1 MRVAAFC
8 ALILMVATPSEA
20 SESCMS
26 VTEARHRFRMVHI
39 YWHGPDHCWD
49 ASRGRRPRGISH
61 TVASKPDQRK
71 WRDAMSEMVPDA
83 RVASVAPD
91 AQVAQIL
98 WLDRWVDMKPSELP
112 LIARSVDIP
121 HQATSPPSAEP
132 ITRSLTVILLF
143 ALLVIALPLVIIA
156 LPQGMIYR
164 QQSERSKA
172 RRA

>member
-1 MRVAAFC
+1 MRVAVFF
-8 ALILMVATPSEA
+8 ALILMVPTPSEA

-26 VTEARHRFRMVHI
+26 VTEARHHFGMVHI

-49 ASRGRRPRGISH
+49 ASPGRRQRGISH
-61 TVASKPDQRK
+61 TDTSEPDQRK

-83 RVASVAPD
+83 RVVPEIAPD

-98 WLDRWVDMKPSELP
+98 WLDRWVDMKPSEQP
-112 LIARSVDIP
+112 HIARSVDISY
-121 HQATSPPSAEP
+121 QATSPPSAEP
-132 ITRSLTVILLF
+132 MTRSLTAILLF

-164 QQSERSKA
+164 RQSE
-172 RRA
+172 

>member
-8 ALILMVATPSEA
+8 ALILMVATPSQA
-20 SESCMS
+20 SESCRS
-26 VTEARHRFRMVHI
+26 VTEARHHFRMVHI

-49 ASRGRRPRGISH
+49 ASPGRRQGRIIH

-91 AQVAQIL
+91 TKVAQIL

-112 LIARSVDIP
+112 RVARSVDIS
-121 HQATSPPSAEP
+121 HKATSPPSAEP
-132 ITRSLTVILLF
+132 ITRSLAVILSF

-164 QQSERSKA
+164 RQSE
-172 RRA
+172 

>member
-1 MRVAAFC
+1 
-8 ALILMVATPSEA
+8 
-20 SESCMS
+20 
-26 VTEARHRFRMVHI
+26 VHI

-49 ASRGRRPRGISH
+49 ASPGRRQSRIVR

-71 WRDAMSEMVPDA
+71 WRDAMSELVPDV
-83 RVASVAPD
+83 RGASVAPD

-112 LIARSVDIP
+112 LIARSVDISP
-121 HQATSPPSAEP
+121 QATSPPSAEP

-156 LPQGMIYR
+156 LPQGTIYR
-164 QQSERSKA
+164 RQSEGSKA

>member
-1 MRVAAFC
+1 MRVAALC
-8 ALILMVATPSEA
+8 ALILMVTEPSEA
-20 SESCMS
+20 SEFCMS
-26 VTEARHRFRMVHI
+26 VTEARHHFRMVHI

-49 ASRGRRPRGISH
+49 ASPGRRPRSISH

-112 LIARSVDIP
+112 LIARLDDISS
-121 HQATSPPSAEP
+121 QATSPPSADP
-132 ITRSLTVILLF
+132 IPRPLTLILLF
-143 ALLVIALPLVIIA
+143 ALLFIALPLVIIA

-164 QQSERSKA
+164 RQSE
-172 RRA
+172 

>member
-1 MRVAAFC
+1 MRVAVFC

-26 VTEARHRFRMVHI
+26 VTEARHHFGLVHI

-49 ASRGRRPRGISH
+49 ASPGLRQRRIIH
-61 TVASKPDQRK
+61 TVESKPDQRK

-83 RVASVAPD
+83 RVASEIAPD

-98 WLDRWVDMKPSELP
+98 WFDRWVDIKPSELP
-112 LIARSVDIP
+112 LIARRVDIS
-121 HQATSPPSAEP
+121 HQVTSPPTAEP
-132 ITRSLTVILLF
+132 MTRSLTVMLLF
-143 ALLVIALPLVIIA
+143 ALLVIALPLALIA

-164 QQSERSKA
+164 RQSE
-172 RRA
+172 

>member
-26 VTEARHRFRMVHI
+26 VTEARHQFRMLHI

-49 ASRGRRPRGISH
+49 ASPGRRSRGVSH

-112 LIARSVDIP
+112 LVARSVDIS

-164 QQSERSKA
+164 RQSE
-172 RRA
+172 